1 MHLEA
6 RRKLPL
12 VSDRT
17 GLIVMTVIFTIIII
31 TSFILRIKARKITKA
46 GLQADDRVA
55 FVALIFTLGLNSIFL
70 AAAVEGVVTGHSV
83 VVNGR
88 PVTNGL
94 EILTQKY
101 KYAYQT
107 TEKIVFGLIKLAILL
122 LWRRLFGKAMPF
134 IKTFNIVYY
143 IMIFIVVAWT
153 VAFFF
158 ETVFQCG
165 TNWSLNWAP
174 IFVFLT
180 RCTAS
185 LNVLTVYGVTD
196 ILTDLIII
204 AMPIPLIWSLQMD
217 NRKKVAVTAIFAL
230 GFFTTG
236 AGVARLY
243 FYLATSYEMADN
255 PDFIADVTLTLLWST
270 IEVNIAMTVCSL
282 PILGPIFARA
292 RDYVITLSRRSGLTR
307 WVDITNER
315 PDSKKDYQL
324 SDMSRA
330 EHGIVGTSSVDD
342 TPRRQNEPWQNGS
355 GTFASAGYSRTKE
368 KPDHGSGILA
378 RTEIVTTYEQGEPDA
393 L

>member
-1 MHLEA
+1 MRLEA
-6 RRKLPL
+6 RRKLSP

-17 GLIVMTVIFTIIII
+17 GVIVMTVIFTIIII
-31 TSFILRIKARKITKA
+31 ISFILRIKARKITKA
-46 GLQADDRVA
+46 GLQVDDWVA

-70 AAAVEGVVTGHSV
+70 AATIQGVVTGHSV
-83 VVNGR
+83 VVNKL
-88 PVTNGL
+88 PVTNDL

-122 LWRRLFGKAMPF
+122 LWRRLFGKARPF
-134 IKTFNIVYY
+134 TKAFNILCYV
-143 IMIFIVVAWT
+143 MIFIVTAWT

-180 RCTAS
+180 QCTAS
-185 LNVLTVYGVTD
+185 LDVLTVYGVTD

-217 NRKKVAVTAIFAL
+217 KRKKLAVTAIFAL

-236 AGVARLY
+236 AGAARLY
-243 FYLATSYEMADN
+243 FYLATSYQMADN

-270 IEVNIAMTVCSL
+270 IEANIAMTVCSL

-292 RDYVITLSRRSGLTR
+292 RDYVVTLSRRSGLTR

-315 PDSKKDYQL
+315 SDGKKDYQL

-330 EHGIVGTSSVDD
+330 EHGIVGTSSVND
-342 TPRRQNEPWQNGS
+342 TPRWQNEAWQDGS
-355 GTFASAGYSRTKE
+355 GTFASAGYFRAKE
-368 KPDHGSGILA
+368 NLDHGSGILA
-378 RTEIVTTYEQGEPDA
+378 RTEIVTTYEQGRPHA